1 MPTYLSK
8 YEDHLSALIAGG
20 GSEAAIESA
29 IDEYN
34 KVSPAKLAAWVASAE
49 LTCAYCDRPAVAN
62 DVRPTDE
69 VTCAEHR
76 S

>member
-20 GSEAAIESA
+20 GNEADVERA

-34 KVSPAKLAAWVASAE
+34 KVTPARLAAWVASAG
-49 LTCAYCDRPAVAN
+49 LTCAYCENPALASA
-62 DVRPTDE
+62 VRPTDE
-69 VTCAEHR
+69 VTCSEHK

>member
-1 MPTYLSK
+1 MPTYINA

-20 GSEAAIESA
+20 GDEADVERA

-34 KVSPAKLAAWVASAE
+34 KVTLSKLAAWVATAA
-49 LTCAYCDRPAVAN
+49 LTCAYCESPALAA
-62 DVRPTDE
+62 DVRPADE
-69 VTCAEHR
+69 VTCEEHK